1 MDSTRLDRALTD
13 TAQVRPLPD
22 NIATLL
28 RELSAPP
35 RLAAHLRAVHDV
47 AWQLTEAITAMYP
60 TLVFSRE
67 EVLFGAST
75 HDIGKTIHPSE
86 LSQPGTLHEQAGYK
100 LLIEAGVEHR
110 LARFAANHGTWTTPG
125 ISTEDLLVSLADK
138 IWKAKRVPD
147 LEDRIIQRICD
158 TSGES
163 RWHVFMNLDDLLDR
177 IAQDADAR
185 LAFQNQYP
193 VTEARSPLSSAPPNL
208 RPRDKDRPR

>member
-1 MDSTRLDRALTD
+1 MDRTLLDRALAD
-13 TAQVRPLPD
+13 TAPVRPLPD

-28 RELSAPP
+28 QQVSAPP

-47 AWQLTEAITAMYP
+47 AWRLTEAITAMCP
-60 TLVFSRE
+60 TLRFDRE
-67 EVLFGAST
+67 EVLFGAAT
-75 HDIGKTIHPSE
+75 HDIGKTIHPTE
-86 LSQPGTLHEQAGYK
+86 LSQPGTLHEQAGYN
-100 LLIEAGVEHR
+100 LLIESGVENR
-110 LARFAANHGTWTTPG
+110 LARFAANHSTWTTPG

-147 LEDRIIQRICD
+147 LEDRIIHRICD

-193 VTEARSPLSSAPPNL
+193 VTAPSLPLSSAPPNS
-208 RPRDKDRPR
+208 RPPDEDRPR